1 LVELASQ
8 FTTICLFTLAAFGHG
23 RTQGTITLTSFVAVG
38 TVMNFLGPLVARAV
52 PPFVTLAVCALAALA
67 TAAFYFV
74 SGNGTEERSGFDLT
88 S

>member
-1 LVELASQ
+1 
-8 FTTICLFTLAAFGHG
+8 
-23 RTQGTITLTSFVAVG
+23 
-38 TVMNFLGPLVARAV
+38 MNFLGPLVARAV